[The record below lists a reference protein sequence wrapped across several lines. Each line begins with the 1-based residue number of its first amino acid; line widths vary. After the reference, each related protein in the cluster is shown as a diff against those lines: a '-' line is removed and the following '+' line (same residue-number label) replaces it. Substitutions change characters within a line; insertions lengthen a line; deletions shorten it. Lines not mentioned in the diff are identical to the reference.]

1 MTQRIVSAALL
12 AIAAIACAAPAAA
25 QPACELHGNG
35 KVLVSLAAN
44 IKTAKAI
51 HGGGSRAP
59 ANPSVAVLQKDG
71 GGREKPAEAAVKVR
85 IPRDGTAGG
94 GSHDERE
101 A

>member
-1 MTQRIVSAALL
+1 MAKRFIPAVVVAL
-12 AIAAIACAAPAAA
+12 AAISLAAPAAA

-44 IKTAKAI
+44 IKTAKAV

-59 ANPSVAVLQKDG
+59 ANPALAALQKDG
-71 GGREKPAEAAVKVR
+71 GGREKPADATVKVR
-85 IPRDGTAGG
+85 VPRDGTAGG